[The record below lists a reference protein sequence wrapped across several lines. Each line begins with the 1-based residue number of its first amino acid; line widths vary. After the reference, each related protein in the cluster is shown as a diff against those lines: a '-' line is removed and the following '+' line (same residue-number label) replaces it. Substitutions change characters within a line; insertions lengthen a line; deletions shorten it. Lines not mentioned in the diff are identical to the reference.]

1 MKKYVFTSAALGAL
15 MLLSSCTSLTDM
27 IIPEN
32 EIDPPVKPVANKMPS
47 VNCIEDEVHELEW
60 YDDFCKNIK
69 SGKDYVVV
77 KGKVKSNDVKKALC
91 QIRSDEPII
100 SWLGS
105 TYYSETVTDGTKI
118 HTAILEDVDE
128 DKIADMKKE
137 LEKAIEDV
145 VKGIPKDADDYE
157 KILYVHDYI
166 VDNTVY
172 DYDGAESESA
182 DICHTSYGCLVKGL
196 AVCSG
201 YAGAFQCIM
210 QELGIES
217 GICTGSNHA
226 WNYVK
231 LDGEYY
237 WIDTTWDDAGKDK
250 PKHTFFLFNTE
261 QLLNTRTFDSTQCF
275 VPECT
280 DDNNYFVRNGGFFET
295 YDEASVI
302 EYLESCADDGQC
314 EMMFGSYETYAEA
327 LDGLI
332 RKSHLYKANGIS
344 TENIKYY
351 RNDDMYAL
359 EIIF

>member
-1 MKKYVFTSAALGAL
+1 MKKYIFTAAFGAL
-15 MLLSSCTSLTDM
+15 VMLTGCASLADM

-32 EIDPPVKPVANKMPS
+32 EIDPPVQPVANKMPS
-47 VNCIEDEVHELEW
+47 VNCVRDEVHELKW
-60 YDDFCKNIK
+60 YKDFCKNIK

-77 KGKVKSNDVKKALC
+77 EGKVKSNDVKKALC
-91 QIRSDEPII
+91 QIKNDEPTI

-118 HTAILEDVDE
+118 HTSLLEDVDE
-128 DKIADMKKE
+128 DEIADMKKK
-137 LEKAIEDV
+137 LEKAIEDILKEV
-145 VKGIPKDADDYE
+145 PEGADDYE
-157 KILYVHDYI
+157 KILFIHDYI
-166 VDNTVY
+166 VDNTEY
-172 DYDGAESESA
+172 DYEGAESGGA
-182 DICHTSYGCLVKGL
+182 DVCHTAYGCLVNGK

-201 YAGAFQCIM
+201 YAEAFQCFM
-210 QELGIES
+210 QELDIES

-237 WIDTTWDDAGKDK
+237 WIDTTWDDAGKK
-250 PKHTFFLFNTE
+250 EPKHTFFLFNTE
-261 QLLNTRTFDSTQCF
+261 QLLNTRTFDSMQSF

-280 DDNNYFVRNGGFFET
+280 DDNNYFVRNGGFFES
-295 YDEASVI
+295 YDEDSVI
-302 EYLESCADDGQC
+302 EYIESRSNDGHC
-314 EMMFGSYETYAEA
+314 EMMFGSFEAYEQA

-332 RKSHLYKANGIS
+332 RKSHLYKADGVGSDNL
-344 TENIKYY
+344 KYY